1 MPSRAAQSDD
11 PLAAVMAPPL
21 DETPDERAVRLQR
34 EDEARR
40 ISDAIDESIKQ
51 ERLMQKRKK
60 VVKLLL
66 LGQSES
72 GMCPP
77 PPTQP
82 SSIYSHSQFK
92 LFSLCRQRTNRQ
104 IHYATT

>member
-1 MPSRAAQSDD
+1 MPSRAVPSDD
-11 PLAAVMAPPL
+11 PLAAVMAPPP
-21 DETPDERAVRLQR
+21 DETPDERAVRVQR

-51 ERLMQKRKK
+51 ERQLQKRKK

-72 GMCPP
+72 GM
-77 PPTQP
+77 
-82 SSIYSHSQFK
+82 FM
-92 LFSLCRQRTNRQ
+92 FSAAPRTLGPN
-104 IHYATT
+104 